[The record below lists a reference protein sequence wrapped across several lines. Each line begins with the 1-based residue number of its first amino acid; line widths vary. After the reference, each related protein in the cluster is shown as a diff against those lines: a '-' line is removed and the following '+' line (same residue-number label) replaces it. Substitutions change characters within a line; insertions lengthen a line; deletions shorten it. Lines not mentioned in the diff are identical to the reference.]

1 MGLQDLFE
9 DGLQCA
15 LPLHCVKPGNPINII
30 KYCLKMTFDDLTV
43 VLKVA
48 EFRNI
53 TAAATS
59 LDMRAATASAA
70 VKRVEQELGVEL
82 FVRSTRKLRLSAAGE
97 KYLPQCQQALG
108 LLDEARKS
116 IHSGRES
123 VAGEIRLSV
132 SSDLGRNRVVP
143 WMDQLMT
150 SHPGLS
156 LRVQITDSNVDFFRD
171 SVDMALRYGSPNDA
185 NLYGFKICDVPRL
198 LCATPDYLAEYGTP
212 EHPHDLAAHNG
223 LFYQLQDIPYDVWT
237 FRRGSEEF
245 RVKMKGNRSSNDG
258 DLVRRWCVAGHGIA
272 VKSSLDMSDDLLAG
286 RVINVMAEYAPPVS
300 ELWLICPTRQSI
312 TPAMRLLRD
321 ALKTHCHGILDTLV
335 ERGVLP
341 GHCAQS

>member
-1 MGLQDLFE
+1 M
-9 DGLQCA
+9 
-15 LPLHCVKPGNPINII
+15 N
-30 KYCLKMTFDDLTV
+30 FDDLTV

-70 VKRVEQELGVEL
+70 VKRVEHELGVEL
-82 FVRSTRKLRLSAAGE
+82 FVRSTRQLRLSAAGE
-97 KYLPQCQQALG
+97 KYLPQCRQALT
-108 LLDEARKS
+108 LMDEARQN
-116 IHSGRES
+116 IRFGTET

-143 WMDQLMT
+143 WIDQLMT
-150 SHPGLS
+150 SQPGLS

-171 SVDMALRYGSPNDA
+171 SVDMALRYGSPSDA

-198 LCATPDYLAEYGTP
+198 LCATPDYLNQQGTP
-212 EHPHDLAAHNG
+212 IHPHDLAGHNG
-223 LFYQLQDIPYDVWT
+223 LFYQLQDIPYDLWT
-237 FRRGSEEF
+237 FKRDCEEY
-245 RVKMKGNRSSNDG
+245 RVKMRGNRASNDG
-258 DLVRRWCVAGHGIA
+258 DLVRRWCIAGHGMA
-272 VKSSLDMSDDLLAG
+272 VKSCLDISDDLLSG
-286 RVINVMAEYAPPVS
+286 RVMNVMPDYTPPVS

-321 ALKTHCHGILDTLV
+321 HLKQQCQSLINAMTTRGILPSHD
-335 ERGVLP
+335 
-341 GHCAQS
+341 